1 MFPAFFFIVYEHV
14 FAYGDC
20 FFIPVCSHMIEDL
33 WDGKIEKKL
42 LYTQVYFIEFYFYL
56 AKNFSLKNKIS
67 RNPPLHIC

>member
-33 WDGKIEKKL
+33 WDGKIEKSYYIPKYIL
-42 LYTQVYFIEFYFYL
+42 LIFIF
-56 AKNFSLKNKIS
+56 I
-67 RNPPLHIC
+67 